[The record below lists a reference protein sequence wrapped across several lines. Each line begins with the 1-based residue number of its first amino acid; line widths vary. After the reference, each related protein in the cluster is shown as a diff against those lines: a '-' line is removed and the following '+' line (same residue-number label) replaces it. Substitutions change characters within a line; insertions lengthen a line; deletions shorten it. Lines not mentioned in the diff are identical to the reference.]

1 MAHVVNGRDGQP
13 KNLGVKCYSDQV
25 VKAGSII
32 LRQRGLR
39 FRPGR
44 NVGTGRDHTLFAL
57 TDGKVVFKPNK
68 VVSVIQATKYSATPS
83 TD

>member
-13 KNLGVKCYSDQV
+13 KNPGVKRYNDQI
-25 VKAGSII
+25 VKAGNII
-32 LRQRGLR
+32 LRQRGLQ

-57 TDGKVVFKPNK
+57 VDGKVRFAPNK
-68 VVSVIQATKYSATPS
+68 VVSIIQTSK
-83 TD
+83 

>member
-13 KNLGVKCYSDQV
+13 KNLGVKRYNDQLI
-25 VKAGSII
+25 KAGTII
-32 LRQRGLR
+32 LRQRGLQ

-57 TDGKVVFKPNK
+57 VEGKVRFAPNK
-68 VVSVIQATKYSATPS
+68 VVSIIQTSK
-83 TD
+83 

>member
-13 KNLGVKCYSDQV
+13 KNLGVKRYNDQL

-32 LRQRGLR
+32 LRQRGLQ
-39 FRPGR
+39 FKPGR

-57 TDGKVVFKPNK
+57 VDGKVRFAPNK
-68 VVSVIQATKYSATPS
+68 VVSIVQAAK
-83 TD
+83 